1 MHTPRLRILTYNVHR
16 CIGRDGKLMPE
27 RIADAIAELN
37 PDVVALQELDVGC
50 ARTGH
55 ADQVSLIADALGMS
69 RLFHPICRRGDELY
83 GHALLSRHPLSLIR
97 AAALP
102 TLKRRVA
109 IEPRGVLWASF
120 DFAGRSVQVL
130 TSHFGLFHRERMA
143 QADAL
148 ASPEWLSHPH
158 CMLIVDDRFLTVGS
172 ANISNRSMGLDTE
185 LNIAWEALGP
195 EDRSLAESIYR
206 VRLNLLDEHCGFREC
221 DGAAELK
228 KTKALVPSL
237 DKLIENGSCRLRRL
251 TRDRILQE
259 QRWIE
264 PLERWGFYIDPDR
277 PVIDDWLLGMQSG
290 T

>member
-27 RIADAIAELN
+27 RIAAAIAELN

-55 ADQVSLIADALGMS
+55 ADQVSLIADALAMS
-69 RLFHPICRRGDELY
+69 QLFHPICRRGEELY
-83 GHALLSRHPLSLIR
+83 GHALLSRHPLRLIR

-109 IEPRGVLWASF
+109 LEPRGALWASF

-130 TSHFGLFHRERMA
+130 TSHFGLFHRERLA

-158 CMLIVDDRFLTVGS
+158 CKSPVIV
-172 ANISNRSMGLDTE
+172 
-185 LNIAWEALGP
+185 
-195 EDRSLAESIYR
+195 
-206 VRLNLLDEHCGFREC
+206 CGDFNSPPGTR
-221 DGAAELK
+221 
-228 KTKALVPSL
+228 T
-237 DKLIENGSCRLRRL
+237 LRRL
-251 TRDRILQE
+251 KAIVRDPFPWRSWPMGTFPSGLPLLRLDHVLLCPAWKVHNVGVARNRLTRIASDHL
-259 QRWIE
+259 
-264 PLERWGFYIDPDR
+264 
-277 PVIDDWLLGMQSG
+277 PVLAEVSL
-290 T
+290 